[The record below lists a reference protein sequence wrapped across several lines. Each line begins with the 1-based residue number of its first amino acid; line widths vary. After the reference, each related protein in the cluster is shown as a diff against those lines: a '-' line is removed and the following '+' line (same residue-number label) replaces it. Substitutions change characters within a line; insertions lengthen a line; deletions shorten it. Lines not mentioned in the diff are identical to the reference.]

1 MNLLNRIG
9 YKLMALL
16 AASLSP
22 QQHCLTASEVGRYQ
36 LTSKTHEMTTPQG
49 DIPMV
54 PYLHSLL
61 TPQKGVTV
69 TPLFFTV
76 INVGAQILGTMKN
89 TMSDRHIV
97 QKTSTSYSK
106 PITFSVAS
114 MFSWNGRNA

>member
-69 TPLFFTV
+69 TPHML
-76 INVGAQILGTMKN
+76 Q
-89 TMSDRHIV
+89 
-97 QKTSTSYSK
+97 
-106 PITFSVAS
+106 
-114 MFSWNGRNA
+114 